1 MVRAYR
7 NVGSNRADR
16 IKEGTSILDR
26 QTIDS
31 IRVVTAPDLRG
42 IIHHTGIKSSAAS
55 AAALEQQIRAR
66 GKETLEQIINT
77 EHIAVIQLSVSVL
90 GCHMAVNV
98 ADTAVHIPFHIINFC
113 IVDDGRQTLQQ
124 ILPHIVTRHIQ
135 YKLISSMV
143 WHTSRNCKCPVRM
156 CTVEITVL
164 GNHLRLEPETEFHAH
179 LVDFFCKLCH
189 GTVHLLLVDKPV
201 AKTAVVIIS
210 FSKPAIIKHQHFDA
224 EFLRLLCDFQNFLFI
239 KIKIRCLPVVDQD
252 RAFGMFIRT
261 AADMLADDLMI
272 LL

>member
-1 MVRAYR
+1 
-7 NVGSNRADR
+7 
-16 IKEGTSILDR
+16 
-26 QTIDS
+26 
-31 IRVVTAPDLRG
+31 
-42 IIHHTGIKSSAAS
+42 
-55 AAALEQQIRAR
+55 
-66 GKETLEQIINT
+66 
-77 EHIAVIQLSVSVL
+77 
-90 GCHMAVNV
+90 
-98 ADTAVHIPFHIINFC
+98 
-113 IVDDGRQTLQQ
+113 
-124 ILPHIVTRHIQ
+124 
-135 YKLISSMV
+135 
-143 WHTSRNCKCPVRM
+143 M

-189 GTVHLLLVDKPV
+189 GTVHLLLIDKPV
-201 AKTAVVIIS
+201 AQAAIVIIS